1 MRESLPQ
8 YLASLQRLLPEGVK
22 LLVLMPFGVNGV
34 EKVFYI
40 VFHYTKTPLC
50 NRFKGEQQKAQGE
63 EFVKPFIHDDKVR
76 HEE

>member
-1 MRESLPQ
+1 
-8 YLASLQRLLPEGVK
+8 
-22 LLVLMPFGVNGV
+22 MPFGVNGV